1 MNEAV
6 YDRVRERVKEYNLS
20 EQEIKA
26 IDTARRQLNTH
37 TSLGGLVGGLFA
49 FLLGKRKRFTPMQVF
64 AVAGGG
70 FLIGSQMGLVSG
82 SLAGVNTIKQLPDPQ
97 RLVNLVRDV
106 QKEMIQTRG
115 NPVPRGPP
123 QPQVGRGSGVEG
135 HGQSSNTSIHGD
147 EFSMDDYNDYAKLE
161 SGFENDP
168 ALPLSP
174 QQQHQHQ
181 QQQTVSDSWASL
193 QPEKPSSHPQP
204 HQESAW
210 DKIRA
215 QNAPDSAWAK
225 LRMEAQKDPDAFNQR
240 KRAQARDEVA
250 KALQQRNQD
259 SIEELPR
266 TREEAENRGGSVR
279 KNQWGDP
286 IE

>member
-26 IDTARRQLNTH
+26 IDTARQQLNTH
-37 TSLGGLVGGLFA
+37 TSLGGMTGGLVAYF
-49 FLLGKRKRFTPMQVF
+49 LGKRKQFKPLQVF
-64 AVAGGG
+64 AVAAGG

-82 SLAGVNTIKQLPDPQ
+82 SLAGVKTIKQLPDPQ

-115 NPVPRGPP
+115 HPLPRGPTP
-123 QPQVGRGSGVEG
+123 PPGAGAPGP
-135 HGQSSNTSIHGD
+135 HGQQQMSSNATGD

-161 SGFENDP
+161 SGFENDQ
-168 ALPLSP
+168 ALPPQHP
-174 QQQHQHQ
+174 QQKQREPS
-181 QQQTVSDSWASL
+181 TSDSWTNLQHEKAS
-193 QPEKPSSHPQP
+193 SR

-210 DKIRA
+210 DKIRT

-225 LRMEAQKDPDAFNQR
+225 LRGEAQKDPDALNQR
-240 KRAQARDEVA
+240 KIAQARDQVA
-250 KALQQRNQD
+250 KSLQQRSQD
-259 SIEELPR
+259 ASEELPR
-266 TREEAENRGGSVR
+266 TREETEHRGGSMR
-279 KNQWGDP
+279 RNQWGDP